1 MVEPGRIVRRPS
13 CMRQIRLKPAGAM
26 LAAVSLALALAA
38 CTTARPSSSVP
49 VRVQAA
55 SAHAS
60 SSDAATARNLLQSAE
75 VDAAA
80 ILKSFVVPPGG
91 RPLAK
96 PPSLIGGPDQ
106 TTRLTD
112 GQILSVGQVSFWE
125 APGDPQTVLAWERAH
140 LPSRFTENGSS
151 GLAPVWSGEFWL
163 APSGALTGR
172 SLTVEVTNAG
182 DGQTAIRVDASV
194 SWQPPRLASDLVPA
208 AVRAVTIAQV
218 YGEGVP
224 GGSPLGPVTITDP
237 ARVHALVA
245 LVDAL
250 PLSLIPPDAPCAMP
264 PGPYLSLTFRAR
276 PAGPA
281 LAVAVTDQNCG
292 TVDFT
297 INGKET
303 PSLTQDQTLD
313 TQILK
318 LAALPWKP
326 ATR

>member
-1 MVEPGRIVRRPS
+1 M
-13 CMRQIRLKPAGAM
+13 MQICLKPVGTM
-26 LAAVSLALALAA
+26 LAAVSLAVALAS
-38 CTTARPSSSVP
+38 CT
-49 VRVQAA
+49 
-55 SAHAS
+55 
-60 SSDAATARNLLQSAE
+60 ATAQDPRQSAE

-91 RPLAK
+91 RALAK
-96 PPSLIGGPDQ
+96 PPSLIGGPHQ
-106 TTRLTD
+106 TPRLAD
-112 GQILSVGQVSFWE
+112 GQIFSVDEVSFWE
-125 APGDPQTVLAWERAH
+125 APGDPQAVLAWERAH
-140 LPSRFTENGSS
+140 LPSRFTERGST
-151 GLAPVWSGEFWL
+151 GIPPLFVEFRL
-163 APSGALTGR
+163 APSGALIGR
-172 SLTVEVTNAG
+172 SLTVEVTTAG
-182 DGQTAIRVDASV
+182 DGQAAIRVDASV
-194 SWQPPRLASDLVPA
+194 TWQPRRLASDLVPA

-218 YGEGVP
+218 YGDGVP
-224 GGSPLGPVTITDP
+224 GGRPLGPVTITDP
-237 ARVHALVA
+237 ARVHGLVA

-303 PSLTQDQTLD
+303 PSLTQDPAVD

-318 LAALPWKP
+318 LAALSWKP